1 MKPPGITG
9 YRFGRL
15 EVDGR
20 RYTRDVIIY
29 PDHVRGNWW
38 REQGHLL
45 GLQDLDE
52 VFQSDPEVLIVGQG
66 AFGRMRVPE
75 ETRAGIRSRG
85 IELFVLPT
93 QEACEAYNRL
103 REQRRV
109 VAALHLTC

>member
-1 MKPPGITG
+1 MKPPRITG

-15 EVDGR
+15 EVDGKP
-20 RYTRDVIIY
+20 YTRDVIIC
-29 PDHVRGNWW
+29 PDQVRGNWR
-38 REQGHLL
+38 REQGHVLN
-45 GLQDLDE
+45 LQDLDE
-52 VFQSDPEVLIVGQG
+52 VLQIGPEVLIVGQG
-66 AFGRMRVPE
+66 AFGRMRVPQ

-85 IELFVLPT
+85 IELIVLPT